1 MEIQILKWVDTTFH
15 SQAWLNYI
23 MKYITYI
30 GEFGA
35 GAIICALVLL
45 IFKKTRWAGVAVGC
59 ALVFDVLI
67 VNVILK
73 LTVNRARPWTEC
85 GTFVDFYNAFGV
97 RQPTDSSFPSGH
109 SAALFAT
116 AVAFTFRYGLKA
128 LPAIIIALLVALS
141 RIYLRAVFAFVPVI
155 VVCAVPTDVL
165 GGVLIGSA
173 CGVAGHFAAIGLKKL
188 YEEKFKPILQKR
200 KGHVPEQSGEKS
212 NERTS
217 GQSSEQE

>member
-1 MEIQILKWVDTTFH
+1 MEIQFLQWVDATFH

-59 ALVFDVLI
+59 ALVLDVLI

-73 LTVNRARPWTEC
+73 LSVNRARPWSEYEP
-85 GTFVDFYNAFGV
+85 FLDFYKAYGV

-109 SAALFAT
+109 SAALFAA
-116 AVAFTFRYGLKA
+116 AVALTFRYKLKA

-141 RIYLRAVFAFVPVI
+141 RIYL
-155 VVCAVPTDVL
+155 CLHYPTDVL
-165 GGVLIGSA
+165 GGIAIGSA
-173 CGVAGHFAAIGLKKL
+173 CGVAGHFAATGLKKL
-188 YEEKFKPILQKR
+188 YEEKLAPLIQKR
-200 KGHVPEQSGEKS
+200 RGITPEQPTEEANEPQPEQQTEQTGEPD
-212 NERTS
+212 
-217 GQSSEQE
+217 QQ

>member
-141 RIYLRAVFAFVPVI
+141 RIYL
-155 VVCAVPTDVL
+155 CLHYPTDVL

>member
-1 MEIQILKWVDTTFH
+1 MEIQILQWVDATFH

-116 AVAFTFRYGLKA
+116 AVALTFRYRLKA

-141 RIYLRAVFAFVPVI
+141 RIYL
-155 VVCAVPTDVL
+155 CLHYPTDVL